1 MLKSPRTEI
10 WVFGRARKLEAARGI
25 MLTNSLAW
33 CEKMCR
39 KMIRSKASYR
49 SMTRTR
55 VEIDRPKGR
64 RSAMTRFIVSDYKN
78 DGDL

>member
-1 MLKSPRTEI
+1 
-10 WVFGRARKLEAARGI
+10 
-25 MLTNSLAW
+25 
-33 CEKMCR
+33 
-39 KMIRSKASYR
+39 MIRSKASYR